1 MAEKPLLFNYITSW
15 IRQEEKVIR
24 ILFIGDIVGS
34 VGRKAL
40 KTCLPKL
47 RTKYNPNWIIAN
59 GENAAAGRGITS
71 AITKELIDLGVQ
83 GITMG
88 NHTWDQ
94 KEIFD
99 FIDKEDRMVRPANFP
114 KGTPGRGMT
123 FIKVKDQELA
133 IINLQGRTFLPPI
146 DCPFEKAIELVE
158 QARKRTKYI
167 FVDFHA
173 EATSEKLAMGW
184 HLDGRVTAVV
194 GTHTHVQTNDE
205 RILPLG
211 TAYVTDVGMVGPR
224 DGILG
229 MERNA
234 VLQKFK
240 TQLPV
245 RFVVDEG
252 KWHFHAVCI
261 DLDPTN
267 GLGKKIQLIR
277 MDEDGVLFE

>member
-1 MAEKPLLFNYITSW
+1 MK
-15 IRQEEKVIR
+15 

-40 KTCLPKL
+40 KTCLPALKN
-47 RTKYNPNWIIAN
+47 KYNPHWIIAN
-59 GENAAAGRGITS
+59 GENAAAGRGITA
-71 AITKELIDLGVQ
+71 AIAKDFFELGVH

-99 FIDKEDRMVRPANFP
+99 FIDKEDRLVRPANFP
-114 KGTPGRGMT
+114 QGTPGKGMT
-123 FIKVKDQELA
+123 FIKVKDIELA
-133 IINLQGRTFLPPI
+133 LINLQGRTFLPPL
-146 DCPFEKAIELVE
+146 DCPFEKANELVE
-158 QARKRTKYI
+158 QAKKKTKYV

-184 HLDGRVTAVV
+184 HLDGKVSAVV

-205 RILPLG
+205 RLLPQG

-252 KWHFHAVCI
+252 KWHFHAVSI
-261 DLDPTN
+261 ELDPAT

-277 MDEDGVLFE
+277 MDEDTILFD